1 MSKTLIAGGRKFV
14 IENYENLFDGTSL
27 SIFEDIKPSK
37 KVVVMFGMTI
47 DKNDVVSVAENLKGI
62 TCLRLVDLY
71 AGCQHL
77 VTDVTIETFNGIVA
91 EKVPSDLALSA
102 AMSLNNENDALPN
115 VISIIRETGASIQVD
130 NTSME
135 SSIEIFLRGVNL
147 VGVESMKKLFRV
159 FGSSIINQRRALEI
173 ATKIT
178 DKSVESFSMVPED
191 SLIAVSSFL
200 SVTQDEVAAE
210 VIVDVINDV
219 DPDKW
224 AFIGEISEELS
235 KDNFDKVSSLM
246 NISKDLLS
254 EIFKEFRLTH
264 NYSHNFGYH
273 GKENDV
279 FALLLVTYGI
289 DNIVFASENIR
300 EVLGSKDFCFV
311 RVAQYVAI
319 VSHIGRYNDP
329 DTPVD
334 LILDLAGL
342 PDICY
347 NY

>member
-14 IENYENLFDGTSL
+14 VENYENLFDETPL
-27 SIFEDIKPSK
+27 FIFEDINPSK
-37 KVVVMFGMTI
+37 KVVVMFGMTV
-47 DKNDVVSVAENLKGI
+47 DKKDVVSVAENLKGI

-71 AGCQHL
+71 AGYQCL
-77 VTDVTIETFNGIVA
+77 VTDVTIETFNGLVA
-91 EKVPSDLALSA
+91 DKVPSDLALSA
-102 AMSLNNENDALPN
+102 AMSFNGDNALPN
-115 VISIIRETGASIQVD
+115 AISIIRETGASIQID
-130 NTSME
+130 NATME
-135 SSIEIFLRGVNL
+135 NSIEIFLRGVDI

-178 DKSVESFSMVPED
+178 DKSVESFSMVPEE
-191 SLIAVSSFL
+191 SLTAVSNFL
-200 SVTQDEVAAE
+200 SVTKDETAAE
-210 VIVDVINDV
+210 VIVDAINDV
-219 DPDKW
+219 NHDRW
-224 AFIGEISEELS
+224 AFIGKISEELS
-235 KDNFDKVSSLM
+235 EDNLEEVSALM

-254 EIFKEFRLTH
+254 EIFEEFRLTH
-264 NYSHNFGYH
+264 KYDHSFGYS

-289 DNIVFASENIR
+289 DNMACASENIR
-300 EVLGSKDFCFV
+300 EVLGSRDFCSV

-319 VSHIGRYNDP
+319 VSHIGRYDDP

-342 PDICY
+342 PDIGY
-347 NY
+347 IY